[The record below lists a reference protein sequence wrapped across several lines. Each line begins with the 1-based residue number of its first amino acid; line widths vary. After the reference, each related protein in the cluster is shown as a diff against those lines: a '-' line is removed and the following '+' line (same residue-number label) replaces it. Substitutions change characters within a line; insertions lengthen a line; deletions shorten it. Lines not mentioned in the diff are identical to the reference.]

1 MPVKKKERTD
11 KLCGLTEKE
20 KGKFDTLKQEI
31 ENLGKKSPLC
41 SGEGR
46 KMRIALLKNLMMIH
60 YRKF

>member
-31 ENLGKKSPLC
+31 ENLGEKKVLYVL
-41 SGEGR
+41 E
-46 KMRIALLKNLMMIH
+46 KDEK
-60 YRKF
+60 